1 MEAELSFDVT
11 FSVVASGYNLTEISN
26 ADSSKNLINKSKLLS
41 GVSELKP
48 TGFFNLKKSQRRRGE
63 GSAFVVCTAYDL
75 FYDACKDKAFLAV
88 TFPFGEA
95 FRSSPKARIL
105 FLVCLIFIILTPQR
119 ARIFSCDTAG
129 YLAGEDGACL
139 HLPSCSWGC
148 RECPSTPNSRAGSFF
163 LW

>member
-1 MEAELSFDVT
+1 MELSFDVT

-41 GVSELKP
+41 GVLELKP
-48 TGFFNLKKSQRRRGE
+48 TGFFNLKKSQRWRGE
-63 GSAFVVCTAYDL
+63 GSAFVVYTAYDL

-105 FLVCLIFIILTPQR
+105 FIVCLIFIILTPQC
-119 ARIFSCDTAG
+119 ACLFSRGAVD
-129 YLAGEDGACL
+129 YSAGEDGACS
-139 HLPSCSWGC
+139 HLPSCCWGC
-148 RECPSTPNSRAGSFF
+148 TECPSTPNSCAGLF
-163 LW
+163 LLW